1 MNGMAP
7 DVPTARDDDATD
19 PLEDDDAPE
28 GITTK
33 TKVLWA
39 IGAVIGLSFI
49 VSGVV
54 GIVGG

>member
-1 MNGMAP
+1 MAP